1 MIFYVKLYIVMHVD
15 MLLKLLF
22 SQFCH
27 SITCTMKGLTR
38 LGISITET
46 DPLDFFFKTHA
57 GGDMTPESNLLV

>member
-1 MIFYVKLYIVMHVD
+1 MHVD

-46 DPLDFFFKTHA
+46 NPLDFFKTRA
-57 GGDMTPESNLLV
+57 GGDATPEFNLLV